1 MNDTG
6 RQWAGQIVDGRFELR
21 DYLGTSQHAYVYA
34 TEREGQ
40 SVAIKL
46 IRADRDQAREHLLRW
61 TRAASLEHPAVA
73 RMFET
78 GCCRIGDTELAYVVM
93 ERAGETLAE
102 ILPQRALTPMEV
114 NDMLPPILDALEYLS
129 GRGFAHA
136 RIKPANILAIGD
148 DVKISSDAIC
158 VFGSAP
164 RGAGEHDAPEVAHEG
179 CSAAADVWSLGI
191 VIVQALTLRVLRWNP
206 SERYDPT
213 VPPFVPQPFFDIA
226 RNCLRSD
233 PRQRWNLSDISGRLR
248 ASSPALQGQHVQQ
261 EIGHKIKPP
270 IQGIFQSQTIRAR
283 QPSAPPKWHRFA
295 PAAALVA
302 LAASMILLA
311 PKVWERYQHRN
322 RVAAV
327 VEAGPS
333 LLSRE
338 TPPPAPNASPV
349 SSHPSDS
356 LSDSSEATPMPVKPQ
371 ATGAQGETQTEVT
384 RRVMPEVQ
392 RSALDTIEGT
402 VRVGIR
408 VEVGPSGNVSAASIE
423 SPGPSKYFAN
433 AALKAAGDWKFA
445 SATPEEETANRA
457 WILRFEFTRDGAR
470 VIPTPVRQ

>member
-1 MNDTG
+1 MNETG
-6 RQWAGQIVDGRFELR
+6 RQWAGQIVDGKFELR
-21 DYLGTSQHAYVYA
+21 DYLGASQHAYLYA
-34 TEREGQ
+34 TERQGQ

-46 IRADRDQAREHLLRW
+46 IRADRDQAREHLQRW
-61 TRAASLEHPAVA
+61 TRAASLEHPALA

-93 ERAGETLAE
+93 ERADETLAE

-114 NDMLPPILDALEYLS
+114 NDMLPPILDALEYLN

-148 DVKISSDAIC
+148 GVKISSDAIC

-179 CSAAADVWSLGI
+179 CSGAADVWSLGI

-226 RNCLRSD
+226 RNCLRGD
-233 PRQRWNLSDISGRLR
+233 PRQRWNLGDISGRLR

-261 EIGHKIKPP
+261 EIGHKIEP
-270 IQGIFQSQTIRAR
+270 IQGTFQSRRVRAS
-283 QPSAPPKWHRFA
+283 QPSAPPKWRRFA

-302 LAASMILLA
+302 LAASVILLA

-322 RVAAV
+322 SGAAV

-333 LLSRE
+333 LASRE
-338 TPPPAPNASPV
+338 TPPPAPPSAS
-349 SSHPSDS
+349 SGPSDS
-356 LSDSSEATPMPVKPQ
+356 LADSSETTPMPVKPQ
-371 ATGAQGETQTEVT
+371 ATAQGETQTEVT
-384 RRVMPEVQ
+384 RRVMPEVL

-445 SATPEEETANRA
+445 PAAPEEETANRA
-457 WILRFEFTRDGAR
+457 WILRFEFTHDGAR

>member
-1 MNDTG
+1 MNETG
-6 RQWAGQIVDGRFELR
+6 RQWAGQIVDGKFELR
-21 DYLGTSQHAYVYA
+21 DYLGASQDAYVYA

-46 IRADRDQAREHLLRW
+46 IRADRDPAREHLLRW

-93 ERAGETLAE
+93 ERASETLAE
-102 ILPQRALTPMEV
+102 ILPQRALTPMEA
-114 NDMLPPILDALEYLS
+114 NDMLPPILDALEYLN

-179 CSAAADVWSLGI
+179 CSAEADVWSLGI

-270 IQGIFQSQTIRAR
+270 IQRIFQSQTIRAS
-283 QPSAPPKWHRFA
+283 QPSAPPKWRRFA

-302 LAASMILLA
+302 LAASVILLA
-311 PKVWERYQHRN
+311 PKFWERYQHRN
-322 RVAAV
+322 DGAAV

-333 LLSRE
+333 LASRE
-338 TPPPAPNASPV
+338 TPPPAPPSAS
-349 SSHPSDS
+349 SGPSDS
-356 LSDSSEATPMPVKPQ
+356 LADSSEATPMPVKPQ
-371 ATGAQGETQTEVT
+371 ATAQGETQTEVT
-384 RRVMPEVQ
+384 RRVMPEVL

-445 SATPEEETANRA
+445 PAALEEGTANRA

>member
-6 RQWAGQIVDGRFELR
+6 RQWAGQIVDGKFELR
-21 DYLGTSQHAYVYA
+21 DYLGASQHAYVYA
-34 TEREGQ
+34 AEREGQ

-46 IRADRDQAREHLLRW
+46 IRADRDQAGEHLLRW
-61 TRAASLEHPAVA
+61 IRAANLEHPAVA

-78 GCCRIGDTELAYVVM
+78 GCCCIGDTELAYVVM
-93 ERAGETLAE
+93 ERADETLAE

-114 NDMLPPILDALEYLS
+114 NDMLPPILDALEYLN

-191 VIVQALTLRVLRWNP
+191 IIVQALTKRVLRWNP

-270 IQGIFQSQTIRAR
+270 IQRTFHSQTIPAS
-283 QPSAPPKWHRFA
+283 QPSAPPKWRRFA
-295 PAAALVA
+295 PAAALGA
-302 LAASMILLA
+302 LAASVILLA

-322 RVAAV
+322 SGAAV

-333 LLSRE
+333 LASRE
-338 TPPPAPNASPV
+338 TPPPAAPNL
-349 SSHPSDS
+349 SSRPSDS
-356 LSDSSEATPMPVKPQ
+356 LADSSEAATPMPVKPQ
-371 ATGAQGETQTEVT
+371 PTGAQGETQTEVT
-384 RRVMPEVQ
+384 RRIMPEVP
-392 RSALDTIEGT
+392 RSALDTIQGT

-408 VEVGPSGNVSAASIE
+408 VEVGPSGNVSGASIE

-445 SATPEEETANRA
+445 PAAPEEETANRT

-470 VIPTPVRQ
+470 ATPTPVRQ

>member
-6 RQWAGQIVDGRFELR
+6 RQWAGQIVDGKFELR
-21 DYLGTSQHAYVYA
+21 DYLGASQDAYVYA

-46 IRADRDQAREHLLRW
+46 IRADRDPAREHLLRW

-93 ERAGETLAE
+93 ERADETLAE
-102 ILPQRALTPMEV
+102 ILPQRALTPREA
-114 NDMLPPILDALEYLS
+114 NDMLPPILDALEYLN

-233 PRQRWNLSDISGRLR
+233 PRQRWSLSDISGRLR
-248 ASSPALQGQHVQQ
+248 ASSPARQGQHVQQ
-261 EIGHKIKPP
+261 EIGHKIEPP
-270 IQGIFQSQTIRAR
+270 IQGAFQSRTIRAS
-283 QPSAPPKWHRFA
+283 QPSAPPKWRRFA
-295 PAAALVA
+295 LAAALVA
-302 LAASMILLA
+302 LAASVILLA
-311 PKVWERYQHRN
+311 PKFWERYQRRN
-322 RVAAV
+322 DGAAV

-333 LLSRE
+333 LASRE
-338 TPPPAPNASPV
+338 TPPPAAPSAS
-349 SSHPSDS
+349 SRPSDS
-356 LSDSSEATPMPVKPQ
+356 LADSSEATPMPVKPQ
-371 ATGAQGETQTEVT
+371 ATAQGETQTEVT
-384 RRVMPEVQ
+384 RRVMPEVL

-433 AALKAAGDWKFA
+433 AALNAAGDWEFA
-445 SATPEEETANRA
+445 PAAPEEEETANRA

-470 VIPTPVRQ
+470 VTPTPVRQ

>member
-6 RQWAGQIVDGRFELR
+6 RQWAGQIVDGKFELR
-21 DYLGTSQHAYVYA
+21 DYLGASQDAYVYA

-40 SVAIKL
+40 SVAMKL

-73 RMFET
+73 RMFDT

-93 ERAGETLAE
+93 EHAGETLAE
-102 ILPQRALTPMEV
+102 ILPQRALTPMEA
-114 NDMLPPILDALEYLS
+114 NDMLPPILDALEYLN

-270 IQGIFQSQTIRAR
+270 IQGTFQNQTIRAS
-283 QPSAPPKWHRFA
+283 QPSVPPKWRRFA

-302 LAASMILLA
+302 LAASVILLA
-311 PKVWERYQHRN
+311 PKFWERYQHRN
-322 RVAAV
+322 YHR
-327 VEAGPS
+327 
-333 LLSRE
+333 
-338 TPPPAPNASPV
+338 
-349 SSHPSDS
+349 
-356 LSDSSEATPMPVKPQ
+356 
-371 ATGAQGETQTEVT
+371 TQFWLMEQ
-384 RRVMPEVQ
+384 PHE
-392 RSALDTIEGT
+392 
-402 VRVGIR
+402 
-408 VEVGPSGNVSAASIE
+408 
-423 SPGPSKYFAN
+423 
-433 AALKAAGDWKFA
+433 
-445 SATPEEETANRA
+445 
-457 WILRFEFTRDGAR
+457 
-470 VIPTPVRQ
+470 